1 MAETVPVAV
10 AQTGGGSAAEPNAN
24 RLTSIDAVR
33 GFALLGILFVN
44 IHFFGNPLGESLTPG
59 PPAGGSTLDL
69 AAWWFTST
77 LCTGKFY
84 PLFSMLFGA
93 GLAIQFTRAQ
103 TRGEG
108 FWTRPARRLA
118 ALSLIGLVHGLLIWY
133 GDVLFMYSLVGFGL
147 LLAVRLK
154 VRWLL
159 AGIAG
164 LGLVGLAFC
173 ALAVLMGSLANQAA
187 MDAGNAASAAGS
199 TTVRTPLSP
208 GTPSDG
214 AAEGG
219 GDGDPGD
226 GVEPDGVEPDGV
238 GPGSTDAG
246 GAGMGGTAPG
256 GTERDRTGAGTE
268 PDPAGTG
275 EATTP
280 EPVRT
285 PLQRLLKGFS
295 EGQVSDPSSPLW
307 QEAETEAFRD
317 GPFSQATA
325 LRAFNFLAGLVFFG
339 FSGGW
344 QLLALFLTGAVLVKS
359 GVLAPGSTTARTW
372 GLRFVLLGLCVGLPA
387 SVAHTAL
394 IENTSGLL
402 GFVSL
407 VCLFYGGPCL
417 SLGYLGVGVL
427 LLHDRAGRPPA
438 VAGLLASAGR
448 AAMSCYLLSS
458 VTATFIFY
466 HWGLGLFGS
475 LSYATRTA
483 MVPVIFIGIAV
494 LAHLWLSRFRFGPME
509 WLWRTVTYL
518 KPQPMARRADAA
530 GE

>member
-44 IHFFGNPLGESLTPG
+44 IHFFGDVLGAAINPGA
-59 PPAGGSTLDL
+59 PAGGSALDT
-69 AAWWFTST
+69 AAWWFTTT

-103 TRGEG
+103 ARGEG

-133 GDVLFMYSLVGFGL
+133 GDILFMYSLVGFGL

-199 TTVRTPLSP
+199 TTVRTPFSP
-208 GTPSDG
+208 GTPADG
-214 AAEGG
+214 AAGGG
-219 GDGDPGD
+219 GDGAAAGGTD
-226 GVEPDGVEPDGV
+226 GGETESGETESGGADG
-238 GPGSTDAG
+238 GSPEGAAAGAGG
-246 GAGMGGTAPG
+246 GAGGGAD
-256 GTERDRTGAGTE
+256 EAS
-268 PDPAGTG
+268 PAG

-285 PLQRLLKGFS
+285 PLQRLLRGFR

-317 GPFSQATA
+317 GPFGQATA

-359 GVLAPGSTTARTW
+359 GVLASGSTTARTW

-448 AAMSCYLLSS
+448 AAMSCYLLTS